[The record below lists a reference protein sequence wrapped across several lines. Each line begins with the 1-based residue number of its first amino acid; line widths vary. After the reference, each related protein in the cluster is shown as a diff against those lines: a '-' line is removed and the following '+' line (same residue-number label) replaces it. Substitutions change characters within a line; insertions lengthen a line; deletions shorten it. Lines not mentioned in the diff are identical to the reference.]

1 MLFGIVW
8 SLYKILQFF
17 MFSHITF
24 YKKCCLELYMESFYS
39 ILQLFITFSHIK
51 FYKILQ
57 NQNVC
62 KINFIKIFIQFYTI
76 LQFYIKQL
84 TRAQWV
90 M

>member
-8 SLYKILQFF
+8 SLLIK
-17 MFSHITF
+17 F
-24 YKKCCLELYMESFYS
+24 YKKMLFGIVYGVYK

-62 KINFIKIFIQFYTI
+62 KINFIKIFIKFYTI
-76 LQFYIKQL
+76 LYNFKFFYK
-84 TRAQWV
+84 TTD
-90 M
+90 